1 MWLRSIT
8 LFIFSRIFGSD
19 LSRARSTEGHDTHL
33 TTTLAH
39 NLKVGGGGVGSTMAG
54 KAIGNQVEI
63 HVKYGAEPTVKG
75 AFPAQGMTYVVDLV
89 APGLRICGQVTYFG
103 LLLSA
108 SNPVTM
114 HYPCAWRGVGLNRWT
129 SRKPQVRRLFEQFR
143 DQIFRSS
150 LHCHIDEAGI
160 GGGI

>member
-1 MWLRSIT
+1 MVHCPCVVAFNHPFCFLQYIWKGLYDA
-8 LFIFSRIFGSD
+8 L
-19 LSRARSTEGHDTHL
+19 STEGHDTHL

-114 HYPCAWRGVGLNRWT
+114 LSMRLARGWIEPVDIKETAG
-129 SRKPQVRRLFEQFR
+129 VRTV
-143 DQIFRSS
+143 
-150 LHCHIDEAGI
+150 
-160 GGGI
+160 